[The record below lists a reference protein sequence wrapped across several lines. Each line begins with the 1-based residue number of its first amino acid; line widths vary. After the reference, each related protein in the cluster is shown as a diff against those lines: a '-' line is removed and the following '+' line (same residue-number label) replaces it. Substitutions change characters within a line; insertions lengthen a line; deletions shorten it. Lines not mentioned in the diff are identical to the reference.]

1 MGLKFRVEGPNIS
14 EGLAIQHRKVLV
26 LDGSSQITESTALAT
41 QIHVLLQSFCVLL
54 IHRTKGWFK
63 SLRQG
68 VKGPNISIALAITL
82 EIL

>member
-1 MGLKFRVEGPNIS
+1 VSKGPISVKVWPYNIGKS
-14 EGLAIQHRKVLV
+14 IV

-82 EIL
+82 ES